1 MSIEIKDLSYI
12 YLPGTPYEKKALN
25 QINLT
30 INEGE
35 FIGLIGHTGSGKSTL
50 AQHFNGLLKP
60 SAGSIKVDRQ
70 NLWVNKRP
78 PKDICGKVGLVFQ
91 YPEYQL
97 FAETVY
103 EDIAFGPL
111 NLGFHQRE
119 IPDIVQHAL
128 ESVGLDYLTIKEK
141 SPFTLSGGE
150 KRRVAIAGVMAM
162 NPDILVL
169 DEPTAGLDPLGRK
182 DISRLVHRFYQ
193 QKGKTVIWISHD
205 MDEIARL
212 VNRLIVMVKG
222 RIFMDGTPQEVFSQE
237 RELEEI
243 GLAIPAAASL
253 VRRLKEQG
261 KPVPGEAITVEQA
274 FQEIA
279 MWLEG
284 RTHR

>member
-1 MSIEIKDLSYI
+1 MSIEIKNLSYI

-25 QINLT
+25 QINLS
-30 INEGE
+30 IKAGE

-60 SAGSIKVDRQ
+60 SSGSIEVERR
-70 NLWVNKRP
+70 NLWAGKKP

-103 EDIAFGPL
+103 EDVAFGPL
-111 NLGFHQRE
+111 NLGFPLRNIAE
-119 IPDIVQHAL
+119 IVQHAL
-128 ESVGLDYLTIKEK
+128 ESVGLDYLLFKDK
-141 SPFTLSGGE
+141 SPFSLSGGE

-169 DEPTAGLDPLGRK
+169 DEPTAGLDPVGRK
-182 DISRLVHRFYQ
+182 EIIRLIHHFFQ
-193 QKGKTVIWISHD
+193 QKGKTVIWISHN

-212 VNRLIVMVKG
+212 VNRLIVMVQGK
-222 RIFMDGTPQEVFSQE
+222 ILMDGSPQEVFS
-237 RELEEI
+237 REKELMEV
-243 GLAIPAAASL
+243 GLAIPAASSL

-261 KPVPGEAITVEQA
+261 KPIPGKAITVDQA

-284 RTHR
+284 GVK